1 MAKKKDPLDFASAGA
16 EKVYKE
22 YVQPAQKKQPTKK
35 KPSGGKSPRKNQGN
49 RSDRTPKRNTSPV
62 SSKTRQTRASNQRV
76 SSYNT
81 KTSNQDRQKRQS
93 EINRSQKK
101 SYLRDVQN
109 ATGNKSYYSVSDKLK
124 SGYQGSW
131 AKKDTPQRVGVQ
143 TSDLKDKSQ
152 SQQASEIWKRIDRKR
167 DENTG
172 KKIMEQSGIQP
183 QVQKPETVSE
193 KLGLMRANGQSWASL
208 PKSSR
213 TDNEQDDATMQH
225 QINLSIMDDLN
236 QSIRTKMQR
245 EYGDE
250 YDLSTYEPIS
260 YHADTGE
267 YTLNYTGRASYDST
281 TGTWTYSGGKKL
293 SQVNVSGAKS
303 PVLNDQISM
312 EAPGAAPDTLSQ
324 DAVQQDFLTENPQY
338 LPDAVESR
346 KKKAEQD
353 TYEQMYE
360 DAYGKK
366 WDDKTWLGK
375 KLYKAK
381 AGVES
386 GLYNAN
392 QAIMQGVDF
401 ILPTEA
407 IFGEDNV
414 FDRWLNDTYGND
426 SETAQ
431 QFANQYNLAASE
443 SGAAGK
449 LGLRL
454 TSLIVENIPQ
464 AVVAIASSGLSEAT
478 ASASALTSSAAGAAG
493 TEATVRGMLNTVQE
507 TMKNPSF
514 WASFAQIVGPSYYS
528 ARESGASEL
537 DASAYALATAFA
549 QSAVEMGGGLETMN
563 TEGAVQSLRDV
574 FRRTLSTAWEEG
586 GEEVQQDMIDQL
598 LQLGYD
604 QSKPLYSTS
613 DDNAIVNPVRAA
625 ENFAAGAAV
634 GGIMGGAGHALNYAA
649 NRATGASGAP
659 EQVVPASAQP
669 TETAEQTQQETA
681 DAQEDAQS
689 KTIRAAKETAAQ
701 RASEAA
707 AAASRRVTDGAR
719 TDAAGETQNAALSG
733 MGEAGTEAYVNS
745 GMRNASAAEKS
756 AAASAYAIGAEIGA
770 GNEKIAEQVSPGLD
784 AQTRS
789 AMYQAGVRDSAT
801 FTGSAYA
808 DIAEEQ
814 FDAEGAKAFRENIR
828 SAKDLDDYFEG
839 FARYYNAGLT
849 GSGITINSSYADYV
863 SSDVASAAYRAGL
876 ADADNTAAIQQA
888 AITEG
893 RVNVYRDGGLVY
905 DANAEVLDAETQ
917 THLDSL
923 GKMTGTAVKIVPTI
937 DGGTKNGMYLNG
949 VIYIAKDADGAEENI
964 SFAARAHTAHE
975 LTHRMQELAPQE
987 YRRFRSAAM
996 RVLSEKA
1003 TEKSGRQQTAD
1014 LTEALIFTQQ
1024 QRAERCGIRLTRRQ
1038 AMDEIAA
1045 DYAAEL
1051 MTDPDTIRQ
1060 FIAIRPK
1067 TAQTVWEKLK
1077 QVISD
1082 LRRKITGKTRE
1093 EKKFL
1098 EQLSETER
1106 LWLEALAAASDRAK
1120 GNTRKTANR
1129 TGAKS
1134 TRHDTTESLNRKS
1147 RQYIDGEKKYSAKKK
1162 AAGGRLDTQDEITKR
1177 YHETV
1182 EKILSGDRGT
1192 KGAVLM
1198 GYSPEIL
1205 EKLGIPNL
1213 PLVIG
1218 SGHIY
1223 SIAKTEEQAKAEGR
1237 FRKKTNYHGMGT
1249 DFVKNLYS
1257 YLHNPVMV
1265 IASKDVGNRFPVRS
1279 MESVVAIVD
1288 IGYSD
1293 KSLLVPVEIT
1303 TERTVDGQGL
1313 DVHVLSS
1320 AYAKNVYG
1328 LIKEAIAQEN
1338 TGQIG
1343 IFYLDTKNETAS
1355 KVAERVQFPDQPTK
1369 ATASGIILHSIPE
1382 KVNLKIQNQTQTQQF
1397 IRWFGDWQNEPTDAS
1412 KTVNADGTP
1421 KVVYYD
1427 AVNSGSGVYR
1437 LTDSEAGEPVY
1448 LNMRR
1453 PYRISQQP
1461 NPQAEKEIIRRAK
1474 QKGYDGV
1481 VIAGQDKRYLAFAQ
1495 TQIKSATDNVG
1506 TFDRKSADIRYSIK
1520 KNGTK
1525 KAADDGSLYD
1535 YKKSFA
1541 EQIDDW
1547 KAGKIPKRDSLLIG
1561 GTPEV
1566 LQKIGFNALP
1576 MTINQTH
1583 VDYAINGTKNED
1595 HTIGEDG
1602 LRQLPEALQHPVAV
1616 IASETKSGTSVVALL
1631 PFTHN
1636 GNTVI
1641 APVVIDGFA
1650 RQNNILLDSNAVT
1663 SVHGRKNA
1671 VTGLLANA
1679 LNRYANGETTLF
1691 YWDKE
1696 KATALLRLARVTMP
1710 KADVQIHD
1718 GYIASIRDADSPV
1731 KPKLANI
1738 TESVQ
1743 FKRWFGNWKEN
1754 PNKSSKIV
1762 SPDGTPKVVYY
1773 DAANSGN
1780 GVYRLTDS
1788 EAGEPVYLNMRRPY
1802 RISQQP
1808 NPQAEEEI
1816 IRRAKQKGYD
1826 GVVIAG
1832 QDKRYLVFAQTQIK
1846 SATDNVGTFDRNNP
1860 NIRYSMKTVGENDSR
1875 RSGKTRTGEQAF
1887 AEDKYFK
1894 RQVDRWDELSDG
1906 TRIKVG
1912 VVQKDSALN
1921 RVGIPAERMFF
1932 DVSKIKKTLTKHGIQ
1947 LSISD
1952 LKKIPELLSDPIAIT
1967 EYEGARNTV
1976 NVYGNLFSANGT
1988 PIVVG
1993 VVMRVD
1999 IDGSTMISNIRTVHP
2014 RSNYAKQITDETI
2027 LYLNEDKKR
2036 TRNWFHVCGNLR
2048 VPLDGTKFGF
2058 IRSISFDDGN
2068 VNSRASLK
2076 SDRSLLDDAVEKYGA
2091 IEPGETPAREV
2102 NFPQQVNDETR
2113 VRRFVRTA
2121 AETPQ
2126 ANEAQVSGLERAV
2139 IHDAQASYT
2148 PVSNAESLKKARAVI
2163 DSIGID
2169 AATRQFDGIVESDR
2183 MPSAADVAL
2192 GEQLIHDAM
2201 QRGDVTAAT
2210 HLVEK
2215 VAYIGTKAGQA
2226 VQAMR
2231 LLKQLGGASQLR
2243 YTETAVRDVQRQLV
2257 RKYGSRAPKIE
2268 VPSGLQERLLKAQSE
2283 QERADAMDDIMQNIA
2298 DQMPVTLEDK
2308 WNAWRYLAML
2318 GNLRTHIRNMVG
2330 NAVFVPAV
2338 TYKNIIGAVSESVAD
2353 RAARMTGRTDGI
2365 ERTKS
2370 LRATIP
2376 TQKTRNARTFAR
2388 NDYKLQ
2394 KDVVAGGGKYNP
2406 TDQVREKQKI
2416 FRNRALEWAR
2426 TRNDKALET
2435 EDRLFQRVHYTNALA
2450 SYMVANNLTPED
2462 MTTPDGHETAHLARA
2477 RRYATAEAQRATY
2490 RDASKLATNLNEL
2503 SAQHKVA
2510 HLIIEGLVPFKKTP
2524 VNIVKR
2530 AVEYS
2535 PIGLLDTATRGVRDL
2550 RRGSITASQYIDRL
2564 SAGMVGSQI
2573 VALGVWAAA
2582 SGIVRASGSGD
2593 DDRDGYDEY
2602 TLGYQD
2608 YAIQIGDNSYTID
2621 WMAPAVMPFMTGAE
2635 LYRMEQLEQG
2645 DGISV
2650 ATLLDS
2656 LSLISEPLVS
2666 LSMMDGLQNTLTQI
2680 AQSDNKIASIATSA
2694 TGQYVSQAVPTFV
2707 GQLARIGQRNAK
2719 TTYIDPDRWIPTFAQ
2734 KILYKSRNKIP
2745 AIPQSVIDVA
2755 PDSMA
2760 TLLRWYNSHCTIAAG
2775 TDLLDSWGRATSNGS
2790 VPYRVFANM
2799 VSPGYYSRIQK
2810 TSTDEELLRLYDKTG
2825 NAALLPGLPDKRLS
2839 LANGTAIVLSAD
2851 QYTQLKR
2858 EIGVNSYN
2866 LLTKMISSAAYK
2878 SAADEDKMA
2887 LIRDCYDY
2895 VRELAKC
2902 NLNENVTKT
2911 SWIWKIN
2918 ASGIDPATAIAI
2930 RYNLQQIEQ
2939 QAQADGTKRTQ
2950 MQTMQREYIMST
2962 DLSAGQ
2968 KKQLDEMFI
2977 SRYQFVYKEANVDYS
2992 SSETMQA
2999 TQMSESAQKR
3009 WPAAKSAGWNIDDYQ
3024 QMYRIVSDRRTG
3036 YTKDA
3041 KRADAKK
3048 AGFSDDQFTYMWDLY
3063 YKNRG

>member
-1 MAKKKDPLDFASAGA
+1 M
-16 EKVYKE
+16 
-22 YVQPAQKKQPTKK
+22 
-35 KPSGGKSPRKNQGN
+35 
-49 RSDRTPKRNTSPV
+49 RT
-62 SSKTRQTRASNQRV
+62 
-76 SSYNT
+76 
-81 KTSNQDRQKRQS
+81 
-93 EINRSQKK
+93 E
-101 SYLRDVQN
+101 
-109 ATGNKSYYSVSDKLK
+109 
-124 SGYQGSW
+124 
-131 AKKDTPQRVGVQ
+131 
-143 TSDLKDKSQ
+143 
-152 SQQASEIWKRIDRKR
+152 
-167 DENTG
+167 
-172 KKIMEQSGIQP
+172 
-183 QVQKPETVSE
+183 
-193 KLGLMRANGQSWASL
+193 
-208 PKSSR
+208 
-213 TDNEQDDATMQH
+213 MQC
-225 QINLSIMDDLN
+225 
-236 QSIRTKMQR
+236 
-245 EYGDE
+245 
-250 YDLSTYEPIS
+250 
-260 YHADTGE
+260 
-267 YTLNYTGRASYDST
+267 
-281 TGTWTYSGGKKL
+281 
-293 SQVNVSGAKS
+293 
-303 PVLNDQISM
+303 
-312 EAPGAAPDTLSQ
+312 
-324 DAVQQDFLTENPQY
+324 
-338 LPDAVESR
+338 
-346 KKKAEQD
+346 
-353 TYEQMYE
+353 
-360 DAYGKK
+360 
-366 WDDKTWLGK
+366 
-375 KLYKAK
+375 
-381 AGVES
+381 
-386 GLYNAN
+386 
-392 QAIMQGVDF
+392 
-401 ILPTEA
+401 
-407 IFGEDNV
+407 
-414 FDRWLNDTYGND
+414 
-426 SETAQ
+426 
-431 QFANQYNLAASE
+431 
-443 SGAAGK
+443 
-449 LGLRL
+449 
-454 TSLIVENIPQ
+454 
-464 AVVAIASSGLSEAT
+464 
-478 ASASALTSSAAGAAG
+478 
-493 TEATVRGMLNTVQE
+493 
-507 TMKNPSF
+507 
-514 WASFAQIVGPSYYS
+514 
-528 ARESGASEL
+528 
-537 DASAYALATAFA
+537 
-549 QSAVEMGGGLETMN
+549 
-563 TEGAVQSLRDV
+563 
-574 FRRTLSTAWEEG
+574 
-586 GEEVQQDMIDQL
+586 
-598 LQLGYD
+598 
-604 QSKPLYSTS
+604 
-613 DDNAIVNPVRAA
+613 
-625 ENFAAGAAV
+625 
-634 GGIMGGAGHALNYAA
+634 
-649 NRATGASGAP
+649 
-659 EQVVPASAQP
+659 
-669 TETAEQTQQETA
+669 
-681 DAQEDAQS
+681 
-689 KTIRAAKETAAQ
+689 
-701 RASEAA
+701 
-707 AAASRRVTDGAR
+707 
-719 TDAAGETQNAALSG
+719 
-733 MGEAGTEAYVNS
+733 
-745 GMRNASAAEKS
+745 
-756 AAASAYAIGAEIGA
+756 
-770 GNEKIAEQVSPGLD
+770 
-784 AQTRS
+784 
-789 AMYQAGVRDSAT
+789 
-801 FTGSAYA
+801 
-808 DIAEEQ
+808 
-814 FDAEGAKAFRENIR
+814 
-828 SAKDLDDYFEG
+828 
-839 FARYYNAGLT
+839 
-849 GSGITINSSYADYV
+849 
-863 SSDVASAAYRAGL
+863 
-876 ADADNTAAIQQA
+876 
-888 AITEG
+888 
-893 RVNVYRDGGLVY
+893 
-905 DANAEVLDAETQ
+905 
-917 THLDSL
+917 
-923 GKMTGTAVKIVPTI
+923 
-937 DGGTKNGMYLNG
+937 
-949 VIYIAKDADGAEENI
+949 
-964 SFAARAHTAHE
+964 AAR
-975 LTHRMQELAPQE
+975 
-987 YRRFRSAAM
+987 S
-996 RVLSEKA
+996 
-1003 TEKSGRQQTAD
+1003 
-1014 LTEALIFTQQ
+1014 
-1024 QRAERCGIRLTRRQ
+1024 
-1038 AMDEIAA
+1038 
-1045 DYAAEL
+1045 
-1051 MTDPDTIRQ
+1051 
-1060 FIAIRPK
+1060 
-1067 TAQTVWEKLK
+1067 
-1077 QVISD
+1077 
-1082 LRRKITGKTRE
+1082 
-1093 EKKFL
+1093 
-1098 EQLSETER
+1098 
-1106 LWLEALAAASDRAK
+1106 
-1120 GNTRKTANR
+1120 
-1129 TGAKS
+1129 
-1134 TRHDTTESLNRKS
+1134 
-1147 RQYIDGEKKYSAKKK
+1147 
-1162 AAGGRLDTQDEITKR
+1162 
-1177 YHETV
+1177 
-1182 EKILSGDRGT
+1182 
-1192 KGAVLM
+1192 
-1198 GYSPEIL
+1198 
-1205 EKLGIPNL
+1205 
-1213 PLVIG
+1213 
-1218 SGHIY
+1218 
-1223 SIAKTEEQAKAEGR
+1223 
-1237 FRKKTNYHGMGT
+1237 
-1249 DFVKNLYS
+1249 
-1257 YLHNPVMV
+1257 
-1265 IASKDVGNRFPVRS
+1265 
-1279 MESVVAIVD
+1279 
-1288 IGYSD
+1288 
-1293 KSLLVPVEIT
+1293 
-1303 TERTVDGQGL
+1303 
-1313 DVHVLSS
+1313 
-1320 AYAKNVYG
+1320 
-1328 LIKEAIAQEN
+1328 
-1338 TGQIG
+1338 
-1343 IFYLDTKNETAS
+1343 
-1355 KVAERVQFPDQPTK
+1355 
-1369 ATASGIILHSIPE
+1369 
-1382 KVNLKIQNQTQTQQF
+1382 
-1397 IRWFGDWQNEPTDAS
+1397 
-1412 KTVNADGTP
+1412 
-1421 KVVYYD
+1421 
-1427 AVNSGSGVYR
+1427 
-1437 LTDSEAGEPVY
+1437 
-1448 LNMRR
+1448 
-1453 PYRISQQP
+1453 
-1461 NPQAEKEIIRRAK
+1461 
-1474 QKGYDGV
+1474 YDGV

-1696 KATALLRLARVTMP
+1696 NATALLRKARVTMP
-1710 KADVQIHD
+1710 KSSVQIHD

-1762 SPDGTPKVVYY
+1762 APDGTPKVVYY
-1773 DAANSGN
+1773 DAANSGS
-1780 GVYRLTDS
+1780 GVYRLTDA

-1808 NPQAEEEI
+1808 NPQAEKEI

-2126 ANEAQVSGLERAV
+2126 ADEAQVSGLECAV

-2201 QRGDVTAAT
+2201 QRGDVAAAT

-2268 VPSGLQERLLKAQSE
+2268 VPSGLQERLLKAQTE

-2353 RAARMTGRTDGI
+2353 CAARMTGRTDGI

-2394 KDVVAGGGKYNP
+2394 KDMVAGGGKYNP

-2426 TRNDKALET
+2426 ARNDKALEA

-2535 PIGLLDTATRGVRDL
+2535 PIGLLDTATRGARDL

-2719 TTYIDPDRWIPTFAQ
+2719 TTYIDPDSWIPTFAQ

-2745 AIPQSVIDVA
+2745 AIPQPVIDAA

-2760 TLLRWYNSHCTIAAG
+2760 NLLKWYNSHCTIAAG